1 MKRNDNG
8 LLYGPEDKVSY
19 FQSGLLGL
27 QHVLAM
33 DVYVPPLIIAGL
45 LSMTLGQKT
54 GFLQAAFLACG
65 IGTILQTKF
74 FMKLPVSQGPS
85 FVPIGAVA
93 GVYFANGAAHGGLA
107 TVLGSLVIGA
117 ILLILLG
124 LSGIYQKVINTLVP
138 ALVGG
143 TIITCVGLSLLPSAL
158 NDNIFKATGN
168 VDQNIEIAAITGFAM
183 LAAITIGIRIPQLQ
197 RLFRVSSIV
206 IALIIGTVVA
216 SAMGRFDW
224 SVVNN
229 APWLS
234 LPKFTAVHYGL
245 HFSLPAILTFVVI
258 YMVLTTE
265 TTGTWFA
272 MSAVVGEKI
281 SKKQWNRGIIG
292 EGLSCL
298 FAALLGTTPMTG
310 YSTNAGVVSI
320 TGVASRRVF
329 VSAGIWFMVLGFF
342 GKLSPFLSAVPAP
355 VIGGIFSIICVI
367 IMLNGL
373 NVIRDLDTNESSIYI
388 LGIPI
393 VLTMAVILLPS
404 AVLKSTP
411 QMVQY
416 LLGSPITIAAISA
429 VVLNLAMGD
438 HKAEVSEDNQSN
450 ENPKNTTSH
459 IEAQKLAESK
469 S

>member
-1 MKRNDNG
+1 MKHKENG

-45 LSMTLGQKT
+45 LSMTLDQKT

-93 GVYFANGAAHGGLA
+93 GVYAAYGAANGGMG
-107 TVLGSLVIGA
+107 TVLGSLAIGA
-117 ILLILLG
+117 LLLIVLG
-124 LSGIYQKVINTLVP
+124 VSGIYQKIINKLVP

-168 VDQNIEIAAITGFAM
+168 INQNIEIAAVTGAVM
-183 LAAITIGIRIPQLQ
+183 LLAITIGLRFPQFQ
-197 RLFRVSSIV
+197 KLFRVSSIV
-206 IALIIGTVVA
+206 IALIVGTIFA
-216 SAMGRFDW
+216 SSMGRVDW
-224 SVVNN
+224 SVVAN
-229 APWLS
+229 ADWLS
-234 LPKFTAVHYGL
+234 LPKFTALHYGF

-272 MSAVVGEKI
+272 MSAVVGEEI

-292 EGLSCL
+292 EGISCL
-298 FAALLGTTPMTG
+298 VAAFLGTTPMTG

-320 TGVASRRVF
+320 TGVASKRVF
-329 VSAGIWFMVLGFF
+329 VSAGIWFIILGFF
-342 GKLSPFLSAVPAP
+342 GKLSAFLSAVPAP

-373 NVIRDLDTNESSIYI
+373 NVIRDLKIDESTTYI

-393 VLTMAVILLPS
+393 VLTMAVILLPDKVTQ
-404 AVLKSTP
+404 ATP

-416 LLGSPITIAAISA
+416 LLGSPITVGAISA
-429 VVLNLAMGD
+429 IILNLVMGHQD
-438 HKAEVSEDNQSN
+438 TEETVEDPKAKVA
-450 ENPKNTTSH
+450 
-459 IEAQKLAESK
+459 EAK
-469 S
+469 

>member
-33 DVYVPPLIIAGL
+33 DVYVPPIIIAGL
-45 LSMTLGQKT
+45 LSMSLAQKT

-65 IGTILQTKF
+65 IGTILQTKY

-93 GVYFANGAAHGGLA
+93 GVYLANGASNGGMA
-107 TVLGSLVIGA
+107 TVLGSLVVGA

-124 LSGIYQKVINTLVP
+124 ISGIYQKIINTLVP
-138 ALVGG
+138 AIVGG

-168 VDQNIEIAAITGFAM
+168 INQNIEIAAITALAM
-183 LAAITIGIRIPQLQ
+183 LIAITIGIRIPQLQ
-197 RLFRVSSIV
+197 RLFKVSSII
-206 IALIIGTVVA
+206 IALVVGTVVA
-216 SAMGRFDW
+216 SMMGRFDW

-229 APWLS
+229 AAWIS
-234 LPKFTAVHYGL
+234 LPHFTSLHYGI

-281 SKKQWNRGIIG
+281 TKKQWNRGIIG

-298 FAALLGTTPMTG
+298 TAALLGTTPMTG

-329 VSAGIWFMVLGFF
+329 VSAGIWFIVLGFF
-342 GKLSPFLSAVPAP
+342 GKLSAFLSAVPAA

-373 NVIRDLDTNESSIYI
+373 NVIRNLATDESSIYV

-393 VLTMAVILLPS
+393 VLTMAVILLPAKVVS
-404 AVLKSTP
+404 ETP
-411 QMVQY
+411 QMIQY
-416 LLGSPITIAAISA
+416 LLGSPITIAALSA
-429 VVLNLAMGD
+429 IIINLVMGNR
-438 HKAEVSEDNQSN
+438 KVSESTEDTEEKVEPVSKEQ
-450 ENPKNTTSH
+450 
-459 IEAQKLAESK
+459 LAESK
-469 S
+469 

>member
-1 MKRNDNG
+1 MKRNDSG

-33 DVYVPPLIIAGL
+33 DVYVPPIIIAGL
-45 LSMTLGQKT
+45 LSMSLAQKT

-65 IGTILQTKF
+65 IGTILQTRY

-93 GVYFANGAAHGGLA
+93 GVYLANGAANGGMA
-107 TVLGSLVIGA
+107 TVLGSLIVGA
-117 ILLILLG
+117 LLLILLG
-124 LSGIYQKVINTLVP
+124 VSGVYQKIINTLVP
-138 ALVGG
+138 AIVGG

-158 NDNIFKATGN
+158 NDNIFKASGN
-168 VDQNIEIAAITGFAM
+168 VNQNIEIAAITALAM
-183 LAAITIGIRIPQLQ
+183 LVAITIGIRIPQLQ
-197 RLFRVSSIV
+197 RLFKVSSII
-206 IALIIGTVVA
+206 IALIVGTIVA
-216 SAMGRFDW
+216 SMMGRFDW
-224 SVVNN
+224 SAVNN
-229 APWLS
+229 AAWIS
-234 LPKFTAVHYGL
+234 LPHFTSLHYGI

-281 SKKQWNRGIIG
+281 TKKQWNRGIIG

-320 TGVASRRVF
+320 TGVASKRVF
-329 VSAGIWFMVLGFF
+329 VSAGIWFVVLGFF
-342 GKLSPFLSAVPAP
+342 GKLLAFLSAVPAA

-373 NVIRDLDTNESSIYI
+373 NVIRNLATDESTIYV

-393 VLTMAVILLPS
+393 VLTMAVILLPAKVIS
-404 AVLKSTP
+404 ETP

-416 LLGSPITIAAISA
+416 LLGSPITIAALSA
-429 VVLNLAMGD
+429 IIINLVMGNR
-438 HKAEVSEDNQSN
+438 KVSESPED
-450 ENPKNTTSH
+450 TSE
-459 IEAQKLAESK
+459 IKPTAVSKEELAESK
-469 S
+469 

>member
-1 MKRNDNG
+1 MKRNQNG
-8 LLYGPEDKVSY
+8 LLYGPEDKVPV

-33 DVYVPPLIIAGL
+33 DVYVPPIIIAGL
-45 LSMTLGQKT
+45 LSMSLAQKT

-65 IGTILQTKF
+65 IGTILQTKY

-93 GVYFANGAAHGGLA
+93 GVYLANGASHGGMA
-107 TVLGSLVIGA
+107 TVLGSLIVGA

-124 LSGIYQKVINTLVP
+124 LSGIYQKIINTLVP
-138 ALVGG
+138 AIVGG

-158 NDNIFKATGN
+158 NDNIFKAAGN
-168 VDQNIEIAAITGFAM
+168 INQNIEIAAITAFAM
-183 LAAITIGIRIPQLQ
+183 LVAITIGLRVPQLQ
-197 RLFRVSSIV
+197 RLFKVSSII
-206 IALIIGTVVA
+206 IALVVGTIAA
-216 SAMGRFDW
+216 SMMGQFDW

-229 APWLS
+229 AAWIS
-234 LPKFTAVHYGL
+234 LPHFTSLHYGI
-245 HFSLPAILTFVVI
+245 HFSLPAILTFIVI

-272 MSAVVGEKI
+272 MSAVVDEKI

-329 VSAGIWFMVLGFF
+329 VSAGLWFIVLGFC
-342 GKLSPFLSAVPAP
+342 GKLSAFLSAVPVA

-373 NVIRDLDTNESSIYI
+373 NVIRNLATDESTIYV

-393 VLTMAVILLPS
+393 VLTMAVILLPAKVVS
-404 AVLKSTP
+404 ETP
-411 QMVQY
+411 QIIQY
-416 LLGSPITIAAISA
+416 LLGSPITIAALSA
-429 VVLNLAMGD
+429 IIINLVMGN
-438 HKAEVSEDNQSN
+438 KATSEDRV
-450 ENPKNTTSH
+450 EDPKVDSITKGPVVET
-459 IEAQKLAESK
+459 K
-469 S
+469 

>member
-1 MKRNDNG
+1 MKRNQNG
-8 LLYGPEDKVSY
+8 LLYGPEDKVPV

-33 DVYVPPLIIAGL
+33 DVYVPPIIIAGL
-45 LSMTLGQKT
+45 LSMSLAQKT

-65 IGTILQTKF
+65 IGTILQTKY

-93 GVYFANGAAHGGLA
+93 GVYLANGASHGGMA
-107 TVLGSLVIGA
+107 TVLGSLIVGA

-124 LSGIYQKVINTLVP
+124 LSGIYQKIINTLVP
-138 ALVGG
+138 AIVGG

-158 NDNIFKATGN
+158 NDNIFKAAGN
-168 VDQNIEIAAITGFAM
+168 INQNIEIAAITAFAM
-183 LAAITIGIRIPQLQ
+183 LVAITIGLRVPQLQ
-197 RLFRVSSIV
+197 RLFKVSSII
-206 IALIIGTVVA
+206 IALVVGTIAA
-216 SAMGRFDW
+216 SMMGQFDW
-224 SVVNN
+224 SVLND
-229 APWLS
+229 ASWIS
-234 LPKFTAVHYGL
+234 LPQFTSLHYGI
-245 HFSLPAILTFVVI
+245 HFSLPAILTFIVI

-272 MSAVVGEKI
+272 MSAVVDEKI

-329 VSAGIWFMVLGFF
+329 VSAGLWFIVLGFC
-342 GKLSPFLSAVPAP
+342 GKLSAFLSAVPAA

-373 NVIRDLDTNESSIYI
+373 NVIRNLATDESTIYV

-393 VLTMAVILLPS
+393 VLTMAVILLPAKVVS
-404 AVLKSTP
+404 ETP
-411 QMVQY
+411 QIIQY
-416 LLGSPITIAAISA
+416 LLGSPITIAALSA
-429 VVLNLAMGD
+429 IIINLVMGN
-438 HKAEVSEDNQSN
+438 KATSEDRV
-450 ENPKNTTSH
+450 EDPKVDSITKGPVVET
-459 IEAQKLAESK
+459 K
-469 S
+469 

>member
-1 MKRNDNG
+1 MKRNDSG

-33 DVYVPPLIIAGL
+33 DVYVPPIIIAGL
-45 LSMTLGQKT
+45 LSMSLAQKT

-65 IGTILQTKF
+65 IGTILQTRY

-93 GVYFANGAAHGGLA
+93 GVYLANGAANGGMA
-107 TVLGSLVIGA
+107 TVLGSLIVGA
-117 ILLILLG
+117 LLLILLG
-124 LSGIYQKVINTLVP
+124 VSGVYQKIINTLVP
-138 ALVGG
+138 AIVGG

-158 NDNIFKATGN
+158 NDNIFKASGN
-168 VDQNIEIAAITGFAM
+168 VNQNIEIAAITALAM
-183 LAAITIGIRIPQLQ
+183 LVAITIGIRIPQLQ
-197 RLFRVSSIV
+197 RLFKVSSII
-206 IALIIGTVVA
+206 IALIVGTIVA
-216 SAMGRFDW
+216 SMMGRFDW
-224 SVVNN
+224 SAVNN
-229 APWLS
+229 AAWIS
-234 LPKFTAVHYGL
+234 LPHFTSLHYGI
-245 HFSLPAILTFVVI
+245 HFSLPTILTFVVI

-281 SKKQWNRGIIG
+281 TKKQWNRGIIG

-320 TGVASRRVF
+320 TGVASKRVF
-329 VSAGIWFMVLGFF
+329 VSAGIWFVVLGFF
-342 GKLSPFLSAVPAP
+342 GKLLAFLSAVPAA

-373 NVIRDLDTNESSIYI
+373 NVIRNLATDESTIYV

-393 VLTMAVILLPS
+393 VLTMAVILLPAKVIS
-404 AVLKSTP
+404 ETP

-416 LLGSPITIAAISA
+416 LLGSPITIAALSA
-429 VVLNLAMGD
+429 IIINLVMGNR
-438 HKAEVSEDNQSN
+438 KVSESPED
-450 ENPKNTTSH
+450 TSE
-459 IEAQKLAESK
+459 IKPTAVSKEELAESK
-469 S
+469 

>member
-1 MKRNDNG
+1 MKRNDSG

-33 DVYVPPLIIAGL
+33 DVYVPPIIIAGL
-45 LSMTLGQKT
+45 LSMSLAQKT

-65 IGTILQTKF
+65 IGTILQTRY

-93 GVYFANGAAHGGLA
+93 GVYLANGAANGGMA
-107 TVLGSLVIGA
+107 TVLGSLIVGA
-117 ILLILLG
+117 LLLILLG
-124 LSGIYQKVINTLVP
+124 VSGVYQKIINTLVP
-138 ALVGG
+138 AIVGG

-158 NDNIFKATGN
+158 YDNIFKASGN
-168 VDQNIEIAAITGFAM
+168 VNQNIEIAAITALAM
-183 LAAITIGIRIPQLQ
+183 LVAITIGIRIPQLQ
-197 RLFRVSSIV
+197 RLFKVSSII
-206 IALIIGTVVA
+206 IALIVGTIVA
-216 SAMGRFDW
+216 SMMGRFDW
-224 SVVNN
+224 SAVNN
-229 APWLS
+229 AAWIS
-234 LPKFTAVHYGL
+234 LPHFTSLHYGI

-281 SKKQWNRGIIG
+281 TKKQWNRGIIG

-320 TGVASRRVF
+320 TGVASKRVF
-329 VSAGIWFMVLGFF
+329 VSAGIWFVVLGFF
-342 GKLSPFLSAVPAP
+342 GKLLAFLSAVPAA

-373 NVIRDLDTNESSIYI
+373 NVIRNLATDESTIYV

-393 VLTMAVILLPS
+393 VLTMAVILLPAKVIS
-404 AVLKSTP
+404 ETP

-416 LLGSPITIAAISA
+416 LLGSPITIAALSA
-429 VVLNLAMGD
+429 IIINLVMGNR
-438 HKAEVSEDNQSN
+438 KVSESPED
-450 ENPKNTTSH
+450 TSE
-459 IEAQKLAESK
+459 IKPTAVSKEELAESK
-469 S
+469 

>member
-1 MKRNDNG
+1 MKHKENG

-45 LSMTLGQKT
+45 LSMTLDQKT
-54 GFLQAAFLACG
+54 GFLQVAFLACG

-93 GVYFANGAAHGGLA
+93 GVYAAYGAANGGMG
-107 TVLGSLVIGA
+107 TVLGSLAIGA
-117 ILLILLG
+117 LLLIVLG
-124 LSGIYQKVINTLVP
+124 VSGIYQKIINKLVP

-168 VDQNIEIAAITGFAM
+168 INQNIEIAAVTGAVM
-183 LAAITIGIRIPQLQ
+183 LLAITIGLRFPQFQ
-197 RLFRVSSIV
+197 KLFRVSSIV
-206 IALIIGTVVA
+206 IALIVGTIFA
-216 SAMGRFDW
+216 SSMGRVDW
-224 SVVNN
+224 SVVAN
-229 APWLS
+229 ADWLS
-234 LPKFTAVHYGL
+234 LPKFTALHYGF

-292 EGLSCL
+292 EGISCL
-298 FAALLGTTPMTG
+298 VAAFLGTTPMTG

-320 TGVASRRVF
+320 TGVASKRVF
-329 VSAGIWFMVLGFF
+329 VSAGIWFIILGFF
-342 GKLSPFLSAVPAP
+342 GKLSAFLSAVPAP

-373 NVIRDLDTNESSIYI
+373 NVIRDLKIDESTTYI

-393 VLTMAVILLPS
+393 VLTMAVILLPDKVTQ
-404 AVLKSTP
+404 ATP

-416 LLGSPITIAAISA
+416 LLGSPITVGAISA
-429 VVLNLAMGD
+429 IILNLVMGHQD
-438 HKAEVSEDNQSN
+438 TEETVEDPKANVA
-450 ENPKNTTSH
+450 
-459 IEAQKLAESK
+459 EAK
-469 S
+469 